1 MKVKIDNLF
10 LTLTVFNIFICICFI
25 FGYNIFEMK
34 HDYLI
39 VSIGIY
45 ISLLIILI
53 LLNFNILNHIRKN
66 EYKSAIYLYLP
77 FSIILVLTLL
87 FAYYDDIRII
97 LFGLKTVK
105 PDVWIKEIIDYTIV
119 KKMKYNIVFFL
130 EFYIP
135 LKYWKVKRKNEI
147 SSKNQKWC
155 YEIKCQMK
163 KNLRL
168 LCLVLFGF
176 ILIFTIKNRME
187 EQKFLNMLKEK
198 YFITMYHLMEK
209 KTKIII
215 FDGKTKILEIDAKDA
230 ASILSIENGKIIYL
244 ETLVDEI
251 EIKKSFIVDYD
262 IKSKKVIRKTVL
274 PVEYEENVPTMTK
287 INDSIYFSS
296 SADWLHV
303 SYTDEETNLYEY
315 NLITKKLSKILTY
328 SGQGLPII
336 KENEIIY
343 SKDNKIYLFNRLTNK
358 SEYLFDGKLPFN
370 YADGEIFYVKNGK
383 IMKNKNGK
391 EIIKYEFR
399 KNMKLGGYPVKI
411 NDDLFLA
418 VELKWTEDKFNTYY
432 GELKMMDSKNR
443 KEFDMY
449 KLYYKNLEKF
459 PFLKNDTFMLV
470 DKSLLKEYLE

>member
-1 MKVKIDNLF
+1 M
-10 LTLTVFNIFICICFI
+10 
-25 FGYNIFEMK
+25 
-34 HDYLI
+34 
-39 VSIGIY
+39 S
-45 ISLLIILI
+45 
-53 LLNFNILNHIRKN
+53 
-66 EYKSAIYLYLP
+66 
-77 FSIILVLTLL
+77 
-87 FAYYDDIRII
+87 
-97 LFGLKTVK
+97 
-105 PDVWIKEIIDYTIV
+105 
-119 KKMKYNIVFFL
+119 
-130 EFYIP
+130 
-135 LKYWKVKRKNEI
+135 
-147 SSKNQKWC
+147 
-155 YEIKCQMK
+155 
-163 KNLRL
+163 
-168 LCLVLFGF
+168 
-176 ILIFTIKNRME
+176 
-187 EQKFLNMLKEK
+187 
-198 YFITMYHLMEK
+198 
-209 KTKIII
+209 
-215 FDGKTKILEIDAKDA
+215 
-230 ASILSIENGKIIYL
+230 
-244 ETLVDEI
+244 DE
-251 EIKKSFIVDYD
+251 KSFIVDYD

-274 PVEYEENVPTMTK
+274 PIEYEKAVPTMTK

-296 SADWLHV
+296 SADWLNT

-418 VELKWTEDKFNTYY
+418 VELKWTGDKSYTDY

-449 KLYYKNLEKF
+449 KLYYKKLDEF

>member
-1 MKVKIDNLF
+1 MKKYLLIFCIIL
-10 LTLTVFNIFICICFI
+10 LTL
-25 FGYNIFEMK
+25 
-34 HDYLI
+34 
-39 VSIGIY
+39 IGI
-45 ISLLIILI
+45 
-53 LLNFNILNHIRKN
+53 
-66 EYKSAIYLYLP
+66 
-77 FSIILVLTLL
+77 
-87 FAYYDDIRII
+87 
-97 LFGLKTVK
+97 LK
-105 PDVWIKEIIDYTIV
+105 I
-119 KKMKYNIVFFL
+119 
-130 EFYIP
+130 
-135 LKYWKVKRKNEI
+135 
-147 SSKNQKWC
+147 
-155 YEIKCQMK
+155 
-163 KNLRL
+163 
-168 LCLVLFGF
+168 
-176 ILIFTIKNRME
+176 
-187 EQKFLNMLKEK
+187 QKFLQKQYFLSKLKEK
-198 YFITMYHLMEK
+198 YFITIHHLMEK
-209 KTKIII
+209 KSKIII
-215 FDGKTKILEIDAKDA
+215 FNGKTKILEIDAKDA
-230 ASILSIENGKIIYL
+230 ASILSIQNGKIIYL
-244 ETLVDEI
+244 ETLVDEV

-274 PVEYEENVPTMTK
+274 PVEYEENVPSMTK

-296 SADWLHV
+296 SADWLHT

-315 NLITKKLSKILTY
+315 NLITKKVNKVLTY

-411 NDDLFLA
+411 NEDLFLA
-418 VELKWTEDKFNTYY
+418 VELKWTEDKFNIYY

-449 KLYYKNLEKF
+449 KLYYKKQDKF
-459 PFLKNDTFMLV
+459 PLLKNDTFMLV

>member
-1 MKVKIDNLF
+1 MKKL
-10 LTLTVFNIFICICFI
+10 
-25 FGYNIFEMK
+25 
-34 HDYLI
+34 
-39 VSIGIY
+39 
-45 ISLLIILI
+45 LLIFCIIFLSLTGILKI
-53 LLNFNILNHIRKN
+53 
-66 EYKSAIYLYLP
+66 
-77 FSIILVLTLL
+77 
-87 FAYYDDIRII
+87 
-97 LFGLKTVK
+97 
-105 PDVWIKEIIDYTIV
+105 
-119 KKMKYNIVFFL
+119 
-130 EFYIP
+130 
-135 LKYWKVKRKNEI
+135 
-147 SSKNQKWC
+147 
-155 YEIKCQMK
+155 
-163 KNLRL
+163 
-168 LCLVLFGF
+168 
-176 ILIFTIKNRME
+176 
-187 EQKFLNMLKEK
+187 QKFLQKQYFLSKLKGK
-198 YFITMYHLMEK
+198 YFITIHHLMEK
-209 KTKIII
+209 KSKIII
-215 FDGKTKILEIDAKDA
+215 FNGKTKILEIDAKDA
-230 ASILSIENGKIIYL
+230 ASILSIQNGKIIYL
-244 ETLVDEI
+244 ETLVDEG

-274 PVEYEENVPTMTK
+274 PVEYEENVPSMTK

-296 SADWLHV
+296 SADWLHT

-315 NLITKKLSKILTY
+315 NLITKKVNKVLTY

-411 NDDLFLA
+411 NEDLFLA
-418 VELKWTEDKFNTYY
+418 VELKWTEDKFNIYY

-449 KLYYKNLEKF
+449 KLYYKKQDKF
-459 PFLKNDTFMLV
+459 PLLKNDTFMLV

>member
-1 MKVKIDNLF
+1 
-10 LTLTVFNIFICICFI
+10 
-25 FGYNIFEMK
+25 
-34 HDYLI
+34 
-39 VSIGIY
+39 
-45 ISLLIILI
+45 
-53 LLNFNILNHIRKN
+53 
-66 EYKSAIYLYLP
+66 
-77 FSIILVLTLL
+77 
-87 FAYYDDIRII
+87 
-97 LFGLKTVK
+97 
-105 PDVWIKEIIDYTIV
+105 
-119 KKMKYNIVFFL
+119 
-130 EFYIP
+130 
-135 LKYWKVKRKNEI
+135 
-147 SSKNQKWC
+147 
-155 YEIKCQMK
+155 MK
-163 KNLRL
+163 KILRL
-168 LCLVLFGF
+168 LCLVIFGF
-176 ILIFTIKNRME
+176 ILIFTIKNRLE
-187 EQKFLNMLKEK
+187 KQKFLNILKEK
-198 YFITMYHLMEK
+198 YFITISNLMEK
-209 KTKIII
+209 ESKIII

-230 ASILSIENGKIIYL
+230 TSILSIENGKIIYL
-244 ETLVDEI
+244 ETLVDEG

-262 IKSKKVIRKTVL
+262 IKSRKVIRKTVL
-274 PVEYEENVPTMTK
+274 PVEYEENVPSMTK

-296 SADWLHV
+296 SADWLHA

-315 NLITKKLSKILTY
+315 NLITKKVNKVLTY

-399 KNMKLGGYPVKI
+399 KKMELGGYPVKI

-418 VELKWTEDKFNTYY
+418 VELKWTGDKSYTDY

-459 PFLKNDTFMLV
+459 PFLKNDTFMLI

>member
-1 MKVKIDNLF
+1 MKKYLLIFCIIL
-10 LTLTVFNIFICICFI
+10 LTL
-25 FGYNIFEMK
+25 
-34 HDYLI
+34 
-39 VSIGIY
+39 IGI
-45 ISLLIILI
+45 
-53 LLNFNILNHIRKN
+53 
-66 EYKSAIYLYLP
+66 
-77 FSIILVLTLL
+77 
-87 FAYYDDIRII
+87 
-97 LFGLKTVK
+97 LK
-105 PDVWIKEIIDYTIV
+105 I
-119 KKMKYNIVFFL
+119 
-130 EFYIP
+130 
-135 LKYWKVKRKNEI
+135 
-147 SSKNQKWC
+147 
-155 YEIKCQMK
+155 
-163 KNLRL
+163 
-168 LCLVLFGF
+168 
-176 ILIFTIKNRME
+176 
-187 EQKFLNMLKEK
+187 QKFLQKQYFLSKLKEK
-198 YFITMYHLMEK
+198 YFITIHHLMEK
-209 KTKIII
+209 KSKIII
-215 FDGKTKILEIDAKDA
+215 FNGKTKILEIDAKDA
-230 ASILSIENGKIIYL
+230 ASILSIQNGKIIYL
-244 ETLVDEI
+244 ETLVDEV

-274 PVEYEENVPTMTK
+274 SIEYEKAVPTMTK

-296 SADWLHV
+296 SAEWLNT

-343 SKDNKIYLFNRLTNK
+343 SKDNKIYLFNRQTNK
-358 SEYLFDGKLPFN
+358 SEYLFDGEVPFD

-399 KNMKLGGYPVKI
+399 KKMELGGYPVKI

-418 VELKWTEDKFNTYY
+418 VELKWTGDKVYTDY

-459 PFLKNDTFMLV
+459 PFLKNDTFMLI

>member
-1 MKVKIDNLF
+1 
-10 LTLTVFNIFICICFI
+10 
-25 FGYNIFEMK
+25 
-34 HDYLI
+34 
-39 VSIGIY
+39 
-45 ISLLIILI
+45 
-53 LLNFNILNHIRKN
+53 
-66 EYKSAIYLYLP
+66 
-77 FSIILVLTLL
+77 
-87 FAYYDDIRII
+87 
-97 LFGLKTVK
+97 
-105 PDVWIKEIIDYTIV
+105 
-119 KKMKYNIVFFL
+119 
-130 EFYIP
+130 
-135 LKYWKVKRKNEI
+135 
-147 SSKNQKWC
+147 
-155 YEIKCQMK
+155 
-163 KNLRL
+163 
-168 LCLVLFGF
+168 
-176 ILIFTIKNRME
+176 ME

-198 YFITMYHLMEK
+198 YFITIHHLMEK
-209 KTKIII
+209 KSKIII
-215 FDGKTKILEIDAKDA
+215 FDGKTKILEIDVKDA

-244 ETLVDEI
+244 ETLIDEGGD
-251 EIKKSFIVDYD
+251 KKSFIVDYD
-262 IKSKKVIRKTVL
+262 IKSKKVIRKIVL
-274 PVEYEENVPTMTK
+274 PVEYEENVPSMTK

-336 KENEIIY
+336 KKNEIIY

-370 YADGEIFYVKNGK
+370 YADGEIFYVKDGK

-411 NDDLFLA
+411 NEDLFLA

-449 KLYYKNLEKF
+449 KLYYKKQDKF
-459 PFLKNDTFMLV
+459 PLLKNDTFMLV

>member
-1 MKVKIDNLF
+1 
-10 LTLTVFNIFICICFI
+10 
-25 FGYNIFEMK
+25 
-34 HDYLI
+34 
-39 VSIGIY
+39 
-45 ISLLIILI
+45 
-53 LLNFNILNHIRKN
+53 
-66 EYKSAIYLYLP
+66 
-77 FSIILVLTLL
+77 
-87 FAYYDDIRII
+87 
-97 LFGLKTVK
+97 
-105 PDVWIKEIIDYTIV
+105 
-119 KKMKYNIVFFL
+119 
-130 EFYIP
+130 
-135 LKYWKVKRKNEI
+135 
-147 SSKNQKWC
+147 
-155 YEIKCQMK
+155 
-163 KNLRL
+163 
-168 LCLVLFGF
+168 
-176 ILIFTIKNRME
+176 ME

-198 YFITMYHLMEK
+198 YFITIHHLMEK
-209 KTKIII
+209 KSKIII
-215 FDGKTKILEIDAKDA
+215 FDGKTKILEIDVKDA

-244 ETLVDEI
+244 ETLIDEG

-262 IKSKKVIRKTVL
+262 IKSKKVIRKIVL
-274 PVEYEENVPTMTK
+274 PVEYEENVPSMTK

-315 NLITKKLSKILTY
+315 NLITKKLNKILTY

-358 SEYLFDGKLPFN
+358 SEYLFDGEVPFD

-411 NDDLFLA
+411 NEDLFLA

-449 KLYYKNLEKF
+449 KLYYKKLDEF

>member
-1 MKVKIDNLF
+1 
-10 LTLTVFNIFICICFI
+10 
-25 FGYNIFEMK
+25 
-34 HDYLI
+34 
-39 VSIGIY
+39 
-45 ISLLIILI
+45 
-53 LLNFNILNHIRKN
+53 
-66 EYKSAIYLYLP
+66 
-77 FSIILVLTLL
+77 
-87 FAYYDDIRII
+87 
-97 LFGLKTVK
+97 
-105 PDVWIKEIIDYTIV
+105 
-119 KKMKYNIVFFL
+119 
-130 EFYIP
+130 
-135 LKYWKVKRKNEI
+135 
-147 SSKNQKWC
+147 
-155 YEIKCQMK
+155 MK

-168 LCLVLFGF
+168 LCLVIFGF
-176 ILIFTIKNRME
+176 ILIFTIKNRLE
-187 EQKFLNMLKEK
+187 EQRFLNMLKEK
-198 YFITMYHLMEK
+198 YFITIHHLMEK
-209 KTKIII
+209 KSKIII
-215 FDGKTKILEIDAKDA
+215 FNGKSKILEIDTKDA
-230 ASILSIENGKIIYL
+230 TSILSIENGKIIYL
-244 ETLVDEI
+244 ETLTDEG

-262 IKSKKVIRKTVL
+262 IKSKKVIRKAVL
-274 PVEYEENVPTMTK
+274 PVEYEKNVPIMTK

-296 SADWLHV
+296 SADWLHT

-315 NLITKKLSKILTY
+315 NLITKKVNKVLTY

-383 IMKNKNGK
+383 IIKNKNGK

-399 KNMKLGGYPVKI
+399 KKMELGGYPVKI

-418 VELKWTEDKFNTYY
+418 VELKWTGDKSYTDY

-459 PFLKNDTFMLV
+459 PFLKNDTFMLI

>member
-1 MKVKIDNLF
+1 MSD
-10 LTLTVFNIFICICFI
+10 
-25 FGYNIFEMK
+25 E
-34 HDYLI
+34 
-39 VSIGIY
+39 
-45 ISLLIILI
+45 
-53 LLNFNILNHIRKN
+53 
-66 EYKSAIYLYLP
+66 
-77 FSIILVLTLL
+77 
-87 FAYYDDIRII
+87 
-97 LFGLKTVK
+97 
-105 PDVWIKEIIDYTIV
+105 
-119 KKMKYNIVFFL
+119 
-130 EFYIP
+130 
-135 LKYWKVKRKNEI
+135 
-147 SSKNQKWC
+147 
-155 YEIKCQMK
+155 

-168 LCLVLFGF
+168 LCLVIFGF

-198 YFITMYHLMEK
+198 YFITIHHLMEK
-209 KTKIII
+209 KSKIII
-215 FDGKTKILEIDAKDA
+215 FDGKTKILEIDVKDA

-244 ETLVDEI
+244 ETLIDEGGD
-251 EIKKSFIVDYD
+251 KKSFIVDYD
-262 IKSKKVIRKTVL
+262 IKSKKVIRKIVL
-274 PVEYEENVPTMTK
+274 PVEYEENVPSMTK
-287 INDSIYFSS
+287 ITDSIYFSS

-303 SYTDEETNLYEY
+303 IYTYDETNLYEY
-315 NLITKKLSKILTY
+315 NLITKKLNKILTY

-370 YADGEIFYVKNGK
+370 YADGEIFYVKDGK

-411 NDDLFLA
+411 NEDLFLA

-449 KLYYKNLEKF
+449 KLYYKKQDKF
-459 PFLKNDTFMLV
+459 PLLKNDTFMLV

>member
-1 MKVKIDNLF
+1 MKKL
-10 LTLTVFNIFICICFI
+10 
-25 FGYNIFEMK
+25 
-34 HDYLI
+34 
-39 VSIGIY
+39 
-45 ISLLIILI
+45 LLIFCIIFLSLTGILKI
-53 LLNFNILNHIRKN
+53 
-66 EYKSAIYLYLP
+66 
-77 FSIILVLTLL
+77 
-87 FAYYDDIRII
+87 
-97 LFGLKTVK
+97 
-105 PDVWIKEIIDYTIV
+105 
-119 KKMKYNIVFFL
+119 
-130 EFYIP
+130 
-135 LKYWKVKRKNEI
+135 
-147 SSKNQKWC
+147 
-155 YEIKCQMK
+155 
-163 KNLRL
+163 
-168 LCLVLFGF
+168 
-176 ILIFTIKNRME
+176 
-187 EQKFLNMLKEK
+187 QKFLQKQYFLSKLKEK
-198 YFITMYHLMEK
+198 YFITIHHLMEK
-209 KTKIII
+209 KSKIII
-215 FDGKTKILEIDAKDA
+215 FNGKTKILEIDAKDA

-244 ETLVDEI
+244 ETLIDEG

-262 IKSKKVIRKTVL
+262 IKSKKVIRKAVL
-274 PVEYEENVPTMTK
+274 PVEYEKNVPIMTK

-296 SADWLHV
+296 SADWLHT

-315 NLITKKLSKILTY
+315 NLITKKVNKVLTY

-449 KLYYKNLEKF
+449 KLYYKKLDEF

-470 DKSLLKEYLE
+470 DESLLKEYLE

>member
-1 MKVKIDNLF
+1 
-10 LTLTVFNIFICICFI
+10 
-25 FGYNIFEMK
+25 
-34 HDYLI
+34 
-39 VSIGIY
+39 
-45 ISLLIILI
+45 
-53 LLNFNILNHIRKN
+53 
-66 EYKSAIYLYLP
+66 
-77 FSIILVLTLL
+77 
-87 FAYYDDIRII
+87 
-97 LFGLKTVK
+97 
-105 PDVWIKEIIDYTIV
+105 
-119 KKMKYNIVFFL
+119 
-130 EFYIP
+130 
-135 LKYWKVKRKNEI
+135 
-147 SSKNQKWC
+147 
-155 YEIKCQMK
+155 
-163 KNLRL
+163 
-168 LCLVLFGF
+168 
-176 ILIFTIKNRME
+176 ME

-198 YFITMYHLMEK
+198 YFITIHHLMEK
-209 KTKIII
+209 KSKIII
-215 FDGKTKILEIDAKDA
+215 FDGKTKILEIDVKDA

-244 ETLVDEI
+244 ETLIDEG

-262 IKSKKVIRKTVL
+262 IKSKKVIRKIVL
-274 PVEYEENVPTMTK
+274 PVEYEENVPSMTK

-296 SADWLHV
+296 SEYWLHT

-315 NLITKKLSKILTY
+315 NLITKKVNKVLTY

-343 SKDNKIYLFNRLTNK
+343 SKDNKIYLFDRQTNK
-358 SEYLFDGKLPFN
+358 SEYLFDGEVPFD

-411 NDDLFLA
+411 NEDLFLA

-449 KLYYKNLEKF
+449 KLYYKKLDEF

>member
-1 MKVKIDNLF
+1 M
-10 LTLTVFNIFICICFI
+10 
-25 FGYNIFEMK
+25 GE
-34 HDYLI
+34 
-39 VSIGIY
+39 
-45 ISLLIILI
+45 
-53 LLNFNILNHIRKN
+53 
-66 EYKSAIYLYLP
+66 
-77 FSIILVLTLL
+77 
-87 FAYYDDIRII
+87 
-97 LFGLKTVK
+97 
-105 PDVWIKEIIDYTIV
+105 
-119 KKMKYNIVFFL
+119 
-130 EFYIP
+130 
-135 LKYWKVKRKNEI
+135 
-147 SSKNQKWC
+147 
-155 YEIKCQMK
+155 
-163 KNLRL
+163 
-168 LCLVLFGF
+168 
-176 ILIFTIKNRME
+176 
-187 EQKFLNMLKEK
+187 
-198 YFITMYHLMEK
+198 

-215 FDGKTKILEIDAKDA
+215 FNGKTKILEIDAKDA

-244 ETLVDEI
+244 ETLVDEG

-274 PVEYEENVPTMTK
+274 PVEYEENVPSMTK

-399 KNMKLGGYPVKI
+399 KKMELGGYPVKI

-418 VELKWTEDKFNTYY
+418 VELKWTGDKSYTDY

-459 PFLKNDTFMLV
+459 PFLKNDTFMLI

>member
-1 MKVKIDNLF
+1 MKKYLLIFCIIL
-10 LTLTVFNIFICICFI
+10 LTL
-25 FGYNIFEMK
+25 
-34 HDYLI
+34 
-39 VSIGIY
+39 IGI
-45 ISLLIILI
+45 
-53 LLNFNILNHIRKN
+53 
-66 EYKSAIYLYLP
+66 
-77 FSIILVLTLL
+77 
-87 FAYYDDIRII
+87 
-97 LFGLKTVK
+97 LK
-105 PDVWIKEIIDYTIV
+105 I
-119 KKMKYNIVFFL
+119 
-130 EFYIP
+130 
-135 LKYWKVKRKNEI
+135 
-147 SSKNQKWC
+147 
-155 YEIKCQMK
+155 
-163 KNLRL
+163 
-168 LCLVLFGF
+168 
-176 ILIFTIKNRME
+176 
-187 EQKFLNMLKEK
+187 QKFLQKQYFLSKLKEK
-198 YFITMYHLMEK
+198 YFITIHHLMEK
-209 KTKIII
+209 KSKIII
-215 FDGKTKILEIDAKDA
+215 FNGKTKILEIDAKDA
-230 ASILSIENGKIIYL
+230 ASILSIQNGKIIYL
-244 ETLVDEI
+244 ETLVDEG

-274 PVEYEENVPTMTK
+274 PVEYEENVPSMTK

-296 SADWLHV
+296 SADWLHT

-315 NLITKKLSKILTY
+315 NLITKKLNKILTY

-358 SEYLFDGKLPFN
+358 SEYLFDGEVPFD

-411 NDDLFLA
+411 NEDLFLA

-449 KLYYKNLEKF
+449 KLYYKKLDEF